1 MSSRKIRKD
10 RLVILIGAFVLFI
23 AVFGAGLFLLIRTF
37 AHPAEQSTAAKEN
50 TEEQTDQN
58 SADSSSPA
66 AEKTGGEV
74 LITATGDMLL
84 EDGFINWFGN
94 GSWGDYMKELQPWLG
109 EDDLTIANLEV
120 PIAGEELGL
129 AGLNYC
135 FNAPAETAQNI
146 KDNSI
151 EFVSLAN
158 NHAMDRGAEGAA
170 LTIRNLEEQQIGHS
184 GLYLNEEDRD
194 QTVIREVNG
203 TRIAVLSWTYATN
216 QPVDEPWRVNVFGD
230 AWSSEV
236 NTLLADVEQAKKQ
249 ADCVIV
255 CMHWGTE
262 FTYSL
267 NESQI
272 QIGQML
278 ADSGVDVI
286 IGNHPH
292 TIQPAEWIEA
302 QDGHKTLCFYSLG
315 NLISSAYTVSR
326 ADETFQNMYEVG
338 ALAQFE
344 LKKSEDGVQ
353 VLNPVIIPV
362 VNHFE
367 GEYENFRLMPLK
379 DYTEELAARHS
390 QADWSADFSAS
401 WLKNQVRQVFQVSGI
416 PVELD

>member
-1 MSSRKIRKD
+1 MKHIKNAVIVSGGNIDVDFALDFLKKIKRKEPFMIAAD
-10 RLVILIGAFVLFI
+10 R
-23 AVFGAGLFLLIRTF
+23 GLEFF
-37 AHPAEQSTAAKEN
+37 
-50 TEEQTDQN
+50 
-58 SADSSSPA
+58 
-66 AEKTGGEV
+66 EKTGLV
-74 LITATGDMLL
+74 PDAAVGDFDSL
-84 EDGFINWFGN
+84 
-94 GSWGDYMKELQPWLG
+94 
-109 EDDLTIANLEV
+109 
-120 PIAGEELGL
+120 
-129 AGLNYC
+129 
-135 FNAPAETAQNI
+135 
-146 KDNSI
+146 SI
-151 EFVSLAN
+151 EGQKFLDTLKNTEILRLKPEKDDSDTQSAACF
-158 NHAMDRGAEGAA
+158 AMDRGAEGAA